1 MKNLILFFTAI
12 VGIGRN
18 NVIDIP
24 IDYAARMCI
33 RNLEKKLENCVKT
46 KTPVYMVVAI
56 MGSTE
61 QGAVDPLAEIL
72 QLRQKFEG
80 KGLSFVVHCDAAW
93 GGYFASMLRDLPTE
107 DAKLQCLFNDPS
119 YVPSMSLQS
128 YTKTQLQAYG
138 RADSITIDPHK

>member
-1 MKNLILFFTAI
+1 MCVKNL
-12 VGIGRN
+12 
-18 NVIDIP
+18 
-24 IDYAARMCI
+24 
-33 RNLEKKLENCVKT
+33 EQKLEHCVKT

-72 QLRQKFEG
+72 QLRKRFES
-80 KGLSFVVHCDAAW
+80 KGLSFIVHCDAAW

-138 RADSITIDPHK
+138 RADSITIDPHKWVLRDNPDCT